1 MTVHDVIDNREEKL
15 SDHVGRLLAH
25 SESARFA
32 VGYFFLSGFET
43 IKEQWAGLKELR
55 LLIGN
60 TSTAETI
67 EQLSEGYQRL
77 DLVNEAA
84 DRIRH
89 PRRSRQQEM
98 VDDTRGNVRRSLEL
112 MDQTNA
118 QEGLI
123 TTLAGLIEEERVK
136 VRVYTKGRLHSKAYI
151 FDYPEGQQYERG
163 VAIVGSSNLTLAGLS
178 DPTELN
184 VVLHGEA
191 NHAHLT
197 AWFDEL
203 WEEAQDFD
211 EPLLHELRLSW
222 AMNPVRPYDIYI
234 KTLYHLVKD
243 RLEGEERAELLWEK
257 DMPELADFQK
267 VAVRQAIRMAQDYGG
282 VFVADVVGLGK
293 TYIGMAMLRH
303 FYETQG
309 ARPLIICP
317 ASLLD
322 WWEESREDFGV
333 DARVLSMGLL
343 QERGVDLLRDRK
355 YRDRDPVLI
364 DESHNFRYNNTQR
377 YRALQPYLL
386 GKTAIL
392 LTATPRN
399 NTEWDIY
406 HQIKLFHHADRTD
419 IPIQPPDLRSFF
431 KEVEAG
437 QRRLDELLRFLL
449 IRRPRSH
456 IKKYYPK
463 STINGKPI
471 RFPDRELE
479 NIEYSIEETYE
490 GAAVYS
496 RLRELMGDLDYCKY
510 GLGDYVV
517 PSKRSVDPYLDLQT
531 AGRNLRGLMRIMLFK
546 RFESSV
552 EAFRRSLERLV
563 DLHQNFLRALDEGIV
578 PAGEEAQRLL
588 YESDIDDE
596 IQLSEQ
602 LGELRELSSKYSIED
617 FNVPGLQFGIDHD
630 LGLLREMLKLVEPIG
645 PEQDDKLQALKSRL
659 RAKPVKGQKVLI
671 FSQYADT
678 TEYLYQNLKD
688 EFPQVAEVDSTTKNR
703 RTIMGRFAPIAN
715 RYRMKKREEPITILI
730 TTDVLSEGQNL
741 QDCNIVINYDLHWNP
756 VRLIQ
761 RIGRIDRLASEHET
775 VWAYNFLPESELE
788 RQLGLHEKLRRRI
801 QEIHDT
807 IGEDAPILDK
817 TERLNPEAMYAIYTG
832 DMEALEGL
840 EEEQELF
847 GFNEAE
853 ELIRQLEAEKPEY
866 LELVKNLPDG
876 VRSAKASQDA
886 KGAFVF
892 CQAGGYQELYLTPPD
907 GELQA
912 TDIARAVDAIKCDP
926 DEETKRVPRAHNRL
940 ASEARRQFDEEVKAR
955 LAQRDYTHRLRVG
968 QTYAVQH
975 LRLAFQKADTP
986 DDKELINLLDR
997 IVRQPLSEP
1006 VITEL
1011 NKIRRAGVSGEPLIE
1026 RLQELVSRYKLTR
1039 LLEQPEEPEEPAEPS
1054 RIICSEALV

>member
-1 MTVHDVIDNREEKL
+1 MPSHDVIDNRDEKL

-25 SESARFA
+25 SETAKFA

-43 IKEQWAGLKELR
+43 IKDQLAGLKELR

-60 TSTAETI
+60 TTSLETI
-67 EQLSEGYQRL
+67 EQLSEGHQRL
-77 DLVNEAA
+77 ELASHEMDLM
-84 DRIRH
+84 RH
-89 PRRSRQQEM
+89 PRRTRQREILE
-98 VDDTRGNVRRSLEL
+98 DTQANLRGTLEL
-112 MDQTNA
+112 MDQTDA
-118 QEGLI
+118 QQDLV
-123 TTLAGLIEEERVK
+123 TTLAGLIEEGRVK
-136 VRVYTKGRLHSKAYI
+136 VRVYTKSRLHSKAYI
-151 FDYPEGQQYERG
+151 FDYPAGQQYERG
-163 VAIVGSSNLTLAGLS
+163 VAVVGSSNLSLAGLT

-184 VVLHGEA
+184 VVLHGES
-191 NHAHLT
+191 NHAQLT
-197 AWFDEL
+197 RWFDEL

-211 EPLLHELRLSW
+211 ESLLQELRRSW

-267 VAVRQAIRMAQDYGG
+267 VAVRQAIRIAQDYGG

-303 FYETQG
+303 FYETQA

-322 WWEESREDFGV
+322 WWEEFREDFGV

-343 QERGVDLLRDRK
+343 QERGVDLLQDRK
-355 YRDRDPVLI
+355 YRDRNPVLI

-377 YRALQPYLL
+377 YRALQPYLF
-386 GKTAIL
+386 GKTTIL

-419 IPIQPPDLRSFF
+419 IPIQPGDLRSFF

-437 QRRLDELLRFLL
+437 QRKLDELLRFLL

-456 IKKYYPK
+456 IKKYYPH
-463 STINGKPI
+463 STINGRPI
-471 RFPDRELE
+471 RFPERELE
-479 NIEYSIEETYE
+479 NIEYSIEGTYE
-490 GAAVYS
+490 GPAVYS
-496 RLRELMGDLDYCKY
+496 QLRELMGELDYCKY
-510 GLGDYVV
+510 GLGDYVL
-517 PSKRSVDPYLDLQT
+517 PGKRSAAPYADLQT
-531 AGRNLRGLMRIMLFK
+531 AGRNLRGLMRVMLFK

-552 EAFRRSLERLV
+552 EAFRRSLARLIG
-563 DLHQNFLRALDEGIV
+563 LHENFLRALDEGIV

-602 LGELRELSSKYSIED
+602 LTELRELSSKYEIRD
-617 FNVPGLQFGIDHD
+617 FEVPSLKLGIGHD
-630 LGLLREMLKLVEPIG
+630 LGLLGDMAKFVENIG
-645 PEQDDKLQALKSRL
+645 PAQDDKLQALK
-659 RAKPVKGQKVLI
+659 AKLGDKPLKGQKVLI

-678 TEYLYQNLKD
+678 TEYLFDNLSK

-703 RTIMGRFAPIAN
+703 RSIMGRFAPVAN
-715 RYRMKKREEPITILI
+715 RYQMKKGEEPISILI

-741 QDCNIVINYDLHWNP
+741 QDCSIVINYDLHWNP

-775 VWAYNFLPESELE
+775 VWAYNFLPETGLE
-788 RQLGLHEKLRRRI
+788 KELGLHEKLRRRI

-817 TERLNPEAMYAIYTG
+817 TERLNPDAMYAIYAG
-832 DMEALEGL
+832 DMESLQAF

-847 GFNEAE
+847 GLNEAE

-866 LELVKNLPDG
+866 LELVKSLPDG
-876 VRSAKASQDA
+876 VRSAKASEGT
-886 KGAFVF
+886 KRAFVF
-892 CQAGGYQELYLTPPD
+892 CQAGGYQELYLTSAD
-907 GELQA
+907 GELAA

-926 DEETKRVPRAHNRL
+926 TEEAKSIPKGHNRVVAEL
-940 ASEARRQFDEEVKAR
+940 RRRFDEQVKAR
-955 LAQRDYTHRLRVG
+955 LAQRDYTHRLGVG
-968 QTYAVQH
+968 QTYVLQH
-975 LRLAFQKADTP
+975 LRLAFQKADTF
-986 DDKELINLLDR
+986 DHKERINLLDR
-997 IVRQPLSEP
+997 IVRQPLPEA
-1006 VITEL
+1006 VTREL

-1026 RLQELVSRYKLTR
+1026 RLQELVSRYRLTR
-1039 LLEQPEEPEEPAEPS
+1039 LLEQTEDEEQRPEPS

>member
-1 MTVHDVIDNREEKL
+1 MPAHDVIDNREEKL
-15 SDHVGRLLAH
+15 SEHVGRLFAH
-25 SESARFA
+25 SETARFA
-32 VGYFFLSGFET
+32 VGYLFLSGFET
-43 IKEQWAGLKELR
+43 IKEQLAGLKELR

-60 TSTAETI
+60 TSTRETI

-77 DLVNEAA
+77 ELASREVHLM
-84 DRIRH
+84 RH
-89 PRRSRQQEM
+89 PRRSRQQEILR
-98 VDDTRGNVRRSLEL
+98 DTRANLRGTLEL
-112 MDQTNA
+112 IDQTDDQ
-118 QEGLI
+118 QELVA
-123 TTLAGLIEEERVK
+123 TLAGLIEEGRVK
-136 VRVYTKGRLHSKAYI
+136 VRVYTKSRLHSKAYI
-151 FDYPEGQQYERG
+151 FDYPPGQQYERG
-163 VAIVGSSNLTLAGLS
+163 VAVVGSSNLSLAGLT

-191 NHAHLT
+191 NHAALT
-197 AWFDEL
+197 RWFDEL
-203 WEEAQDFD
+203 WEEAQDFA
-211 EPLLHELRLSW
+211 ESLLQELRQSW
-222 AMNPVRPYDIYI
+222 AMNPVRPYDIYV

-243 RLEGEERAELLWEK
+243 RLQGEERAELLWEK

-303 FYETQG
+303 FYETQA

-322 WWEESREDFGV
+322 WWEEFREDFGV

-355 YRDRDPVLI
+355 YRDRNPVLI

-377 YRALQPYLL
+377 YRALQPYLF
-386 GKTAIL
+386 GKTTIL

-419 IPIQPPDLRSFF
+419 IPIQPGDLRRFF

-437 QRRLDELLRFLL
+437 QRKLDELLRFLL

-456 IKKYYPK
+456 IKKYYPD

-479 NIEYSIEETYE
+479 NIEYSIEDTYE
-490 GAAVYS
+490 GSAVYS
-496 RLRELMGDLDYCKY
+496 QLRELMGELDYCKY
-510 GLGDYVV
+510 GLGDYVL
-517 PSKRSVDPYLDLQT
+517 PGKRSVAPYSELQK

-552 EAFRRSLERLV
+552 QAFRRSLERLV
-563 DLHQNFLRALDEGIV
+563 DLHDNFLRALDEGIV

-596 IQLSEQ
+596 IQLGEQ
-602 LGELRELSSKYSIED
+602 LGELRELSSKYAVDD
-617 FNVPGLQFGIDHD
+617 FNLPGLQLGIYSD

-645 PEQDDKLQALKSRL
+645 PAQDDKLQALKARL
-659 RAKPVKGQKVLI
+659 RTEPLQGRKILM

-678 TEYLYQNLKD
+678 TEYLYHNLKD
-688 EFPQVAEVDSTTKNR
+688 EFPQVAEVDSGTKNR
-703 RTIMGRFAPIAN
+703 RSIMGRFAPVAN
-715 RYRMKKREEPITILI
+715 HYQMKKGEEPISILI

-741 QDCNIVINYDLHWNP
+741 QDGSIVINYDLHWNP

-775 VWAYNFLPESELE
+775 VWAYNFLPESGLE
-788 RQLGLHEKLRRRI
+788 RQLGLHEKLKRRI

-832 DMEALEGL
+832 DMEALEAL
-840 EEEQELF
+840 EEDQELF

-853 ELIRQLEAEKPEY
+853 ELIRQLQQEKPEY

-876 VRSAKASQDA
+876 VRSGKASQ
-886 KGAFVF
+886 GGEGTFVF
-892 CQAGGYQELYLTPPD
+892 CQAGGYQELYLTSAD
-907 GELQA
+907 GELVA

-926 DEETKRVPRAHNRL
+926 TEEAKAIPKGHNQVVVQ
-940 ASEARRQFDEEVKAR
+940 ARRRFDEQVKAR
-955 LAQRDYTHRLRVG
+955 LAERDYTHRLAIG
-968 QTYAVQH
+968 QTYVLQH
-975 LRLAFQKADTP
+975 LRISFQKAATA
-986 DDKELINLLDR
+986 DDKERINLLDR
-997 IVRQPLSEP
+997 IVRQPLPDP
-1006 VITEL
+1006 VIGEL
-1011 NKIRRAGVSGEPLIE
+1011 NRIRRASISGEPLLDK
-1026 RLQELVSRYKLTR
+1026 LQELVSRYRLTR
-1039 LLEQPEEPEEPAEPS
+1039 LLDWREEAEERPEPS
-1054 RIICSEALV
+1054 RIICSEALL